1 MRVLFVVR
9 PSVYERGGGD
19 MTQALFTKRGLEEAG
34 VEVELSNA
42 TEPDARGFDIAHV
55 FGIFDPEVSA
65 PQIAACKRAAVPV
78 ALSPIWW
85 DLYDFMGESRACDR
99 IMSGPERLIEKR
111 LAALRKTEPDRLH
124 RSNERRKYR
133 DRIALQTSLMR
144 AADVL
149 LPNSAIE
156 AHAYFTRLGLQDRPT
171 VVAYNPVDVPQP
183 NPPAGPRSG
192 IVCAAR
198 VESKKNQAMLLYALR
213 DLNVAITLIGGT
225 HQSDYLKIC
234 ERWISPN
241 VRLLGNVPHE
251 EVLRICATSLVHVL
265 PSWAETPGISSLE
278 AAAAG
283 AHVIAGN
290 NGSEVEYFGE
300 LAGYVDP
307 RNPGEIRA
315 AVERALAMPPRE
327 PGDALYKRR
336 AAFSVPELAKRTI
349 EGYRLALVLSS

>member
-1 MRVLFVVR
+1 VRVLFVVR

-19 MTQALFTKRGLEEAG
+19 MTQALFTKRGLEDAG
-34 VEVELSNA
+34 VAVELSNA
-42 TEPDARGFDIAHV
+42 AEPDARGFDIAHV

-65 PQIAACKRAAVPV
+65 PQIAACKRAGVPV

-85 DLYDFMGESRACDR
+85 DLYDFMGQSRACDR

-111 LAALRKTEPDRLH
+111 LAELRTTAPDRLH
-124 RSNERRKYR
+124 KRNERRKYR
-133 DRIALQTSLMR
+133 ERILLQTSLMR

-183 NPPAGPRSG
+183 NPPSGPRNG
-192 IVCAAR
+192 VVCAAR
-198 VESKKNQAMLLYALR
+198 VESKKNQATLLYALR
-213 DLNVAITLIGGT
+213 DLDVDVTLIGGT
-225 HQSDYLKIC
+225 HQADYKKIC
-234 ERWISPN
+234 DRWIRPN
-241 VRLLGNVPHE
+241 VRVLGNVPHE
-251 EVLRICATSLVHVL
+251 EVLRIFATSAVHVL

-300 LAGYVDP
+300 LARYVDP
-307 RNPGEIRA
+307 RNPAEIRA
-315 AVERALAMPPRE
+315 AVIAALAKPARQ
-327 PGDALYKRR
+327 PGDALYQRL
-336 AAFSVPELAKRTI
+336 ATFNVPELARRTI
-349 EGYRLALVLSS
+349 EGYHLVSR